1 MKIVCEVNGK
11 IVGLRL
17 AELNGLFCNG
27 NIVEEIEMKVLALPD
42 GNEEVL
48 VDGAEIESIL

>member
-11 IVGLRL
+11 IVGFRL

-48 VDGAEIESIL
+48 VDGTEI